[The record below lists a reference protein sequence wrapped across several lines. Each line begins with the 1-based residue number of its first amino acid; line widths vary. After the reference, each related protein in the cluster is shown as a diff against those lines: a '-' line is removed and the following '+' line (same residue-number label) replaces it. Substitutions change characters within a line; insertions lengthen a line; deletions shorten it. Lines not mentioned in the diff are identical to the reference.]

1 MCHDLHGPGHGQLR
15 CTPGTGL
22 LDENWSSCGCGM
34 GFNTSKTRPRK
45 QCGGITIDDGEFVV
59 EDEFRSYDAR
69 GYDRLEEHTHQG

>member
-1 MCHDLHGPGHGQLR
+1 
-15 CTPGTGL
+15 
-22 LDENWSSCGCGM
+22 M